1 MKIGFI
7 GLGHIGGVMAKNLLK
22 DGYDMIIHDLN
33 RAAGEEMISE
43 GAEWAETPKAIAEA
57 ADTIITSLPGPP
69 QVRAVMEG
77 EHGVLAG
84 LSAGKTWIDMSTTD
98 NDEVKRLGA
107 LAKAKGVPMLE
118 APVTG
123 GLTLAKA
130 GGISILV
137 GGEKEVFDVQ
147 LPLLSV
153 VGGKIVYIGP
163 LGSASIAK
171 VITNNLALGHLL
183 LAGESFLL
191 AKQAGID
198 LNAMFECVNA
208 SSGASYTIEKEIP
221 LVFNGSYDVGFSM
234 ALTCK
239 DLGLTMDLA
248 RKHGVPMELS
258 AIVEQMVIRAKAQYG
273 EDANSTQAVKILE
286 DSVNSYL
293 RAPGWDDFR

>member
-7 GLGHIGGVMAKNLLK
+7 GLGHIGGVMANNLLK
-22 DGYDMIIHDLN
+22 GGHDMIIHDLN
-33 RAAGEEMISE
+33 HTAGEEMISK
-43 GAEWAETPKAIAEA
+43 GAEWADTPKAIAEA

-77 EHGVLAG
+77 EYGVLEG
-84 LSAGKTWIDMSTTD
+84 FSAGKTWIDMSTTD

-107 LAKAKGVPMLE
+107 LAKTKGVPMLE

-137 GGEKEVFDVQ
+137 GGEKEVFDAQ
-147 LPLLSV
+147 LPILSV

-198 LNAMFECVNA
+198 LNAMFEGVNA

-293 RAPGWDDFR
+293 RAPGWDEFR